1 MPFCVILMF
10 LYQLI
15 FKKLLLRS
23 FRFLCNKDLKIPSLH
38 TQLSL
43 LYAFSVA
50 NRNGST
56 VAHLLGKSLIEFE
69 GNKSKSIND
78 VGEEE
83 VVVEGSGMGKRSNE
97 GSCLENATVNE
108 SESGKKNVVFM
119 HSWRIFANMMTMFV
133 CLKLQVCKGC
143 WFNFLISRVK
153 NSHTF

>member
-1 MPFCVILMF
+1 MCQIEACLHDMVDTEAA
-10 LYQLI
+10 
-15 FKKLLLRS
+15 S
-23 FRFLCNKDLKIPSLH
+23 HNKHGLPN
-38 TQLSL
+38 
-43 LYAFSVA
+43 A
-50 NRNGST
+50 NCNGST

-133 CLKLQVCKGC
+133 CSKLQVCKGC